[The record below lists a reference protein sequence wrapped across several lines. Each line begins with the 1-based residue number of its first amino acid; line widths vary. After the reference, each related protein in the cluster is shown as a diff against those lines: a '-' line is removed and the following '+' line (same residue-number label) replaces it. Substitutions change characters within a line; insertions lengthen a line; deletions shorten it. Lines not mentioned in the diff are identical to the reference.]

1 MANNW
6 SNEISENT
14 PAQEKLFSL
23 IIPTYQKFAWL
34 KQSVEILLTRFPQ
47 AEIIIVNDGSQDE
60 TYKIRNLYPN
70 KIKYLEHP
78 KNKGK
83 GASWRDGVKEASC
96 DYLIFTDDDLPFGS
110 EGIEAILTE
119 LITSPADI
127 VIAKRKNFYN
137 NAGYKKILRP
147 GLYVLLKLLFNLPYA
162 DTQCGLKGFKRQ
174 SALDIMPR
182 TFTNKFAI
190 DIEILYLAKL
200 LSYSVKEVELEQKL
214 FAPSTFNFKNIVLM
228 FFDLIKIKF
237 HHYEI

>member
-1 MANNW
+1 M
-6 SNEISENT
+6 S
-14 PAQEKLFSL
+14 KLSL
-23 IIPTYQKFAWL
+23 IIPVYKGE
-34 KQSVEILLTRFPQ
+34 KEIESTLALLAKNFPNEEIIVVNDCSPDKTKEKIFSLLTTFPQ
-47 AEIIIVNDGSQDE
+47 IC
-60 TYKIRNLYPN
+60 
-70 KIKYLEHP
+70 YLENE
-78 KNKGK
+78 KNSGK
-83 GASWRDGVKEASC
+83 GFSLKNGVLKAKGEFI
-96 DYLIFTDDDLPFGS
+96 IFTDHDLPYGI
-110 EGIEAILTE
+110 EGINKVYQE
-119 LITSPADI
+119 LLKGAKI
-127 VIAKRKNFYN
+127 VIGKRKEFYN
-137 NAGYKKILRP
+137 VSSTRKIFRP
-147 GLYVLLKLLFNLPYA
+147 FLYFFIKIFFGLDYE